1 MGAAAAV
8 RGVFRTAPANISF
21 RQTEAGEDGVPHY
34 GRRAQVENIKNILSH
49 AGYTMTRLSTD
60 TARRYGSG
68 SSYFIPPTFL
78 YKLRSGVT
86 PHLCQIA
93 ALSEITSYRFVDW
106 MKVCGFD
113 LDQIPRL
120 QMRLHNERTVLVTP
134 LEPYSD
140 SCRSRSSIFY
150 NPAFGSSLSSRQ
162 DAAWRSVLSSDT
174 HGSDNRRYLFAKIG
188 RADALVY
195 SELMPGA
202 IVRVDR
208 CYRQRIHAQQASE
221 YDPFW
226 LVELPG
232 GLSCS
237 RIKWID
243 DRQIVLLP
251 SRPPWGSLP
260 LRLST
265 EARIL
270 GLVETERGQ
279 IRPYNLQHNSQTRSR
294 RDPQINLTANPQH
307 IARPPN
313 YEHSFLSPCAGKK
326 IKLSRLLRNSRRRTG
341 LTFRAAHQITT
352 VIAQILGGWEYA
364 IGLGVLSDYETMVRL
379 PRHIAKIIS
388 LCVTYCI
395 DPRDLMEAA
404 GVYIDDSAK
413 IPLPAFDQLLPL
425 LPEFADGA
433 EDYRTIGIGERSE
446 AAQVERIS
454 RI

>member
-8 RGVFRTAPANISF
+8 RGVFRIAPPSISF

-34 GRRAQVENIKNILSH
+34 GWRAQVENIKNILSH
-49 AGYTMTRLSTD
+49 AGYTMTRLSAD

-68 SSYFIPPTFL
+68 SSHFIPPTFL

-120 QMRLHNERTVLVTP
+120 QVRLHNERTVLVTP

-140 SCRSRSSIFY
+140 SCRSQSSIFY
-150 NPAFGSSLSSRQ
+150 NPAFGSSLSSR
-162 DAAWRSVLSSDT
+162 DD
-174 HGSDNRRYLFAKIG
+174 DRRYLFAKIG
-188 RADALVY
+188 RADALVCP
-195 SELMPGA
+195 ELMPGA

-208 CYRQRIHAQQASE
+208 CYRQRIHAEQASE

-260 LRLST
+260 LRLSI

-270 GLVETERGQ
+270 GLVDTERDHT
-279 IRPYNLQHNSQTRSR
+279 RPYNLQHNSQTRSR
-294 RDPQINLTANPQH
+294 RDPQINLTDNPQH
-307 IARPPN
+307 VARPPN
-313 YEHSFLSPCAGKK
+313 CEHSFLSSCAGKK

-352 VIAQILGGWEYA
+352 VIAQILGGREYA
-364 IGLGVLSDYETMVRL
+364 IGLGLLSDYETMVRL

-413 IPLPAFDQLLPL
+413 IPLPVFDQLLPL

-433 EDYRTIGIGERSE
+433 EDYRTIGIGAGYERS
-446 AAQVERIS
+446 AAGHVERIS